1 MLILI
6 SCAKIMREDES
17 NLSEIVEPFCR
28 DFAEP
33 RFQSDANSIANY
45 MRDYSAD
52 ELSLRL
58 KVNDDIAAQTHER
71 YLHFGSVEKSLAP
84 AIFSYNGIVFKSI
97 DPARFSIDDMEYAQ
111 HHLLI
116 TSFLYGLLR
125 PLDMVEAYRLEG
137 KFRIEALNTKDLFA
151 YWKSRLTD
159 LLIEDVKAAGGVM
172 CNLASREMEGLFDW
186 KRVCREVRVVT
197 PEFYVDRGGKRKTI
211 VVYTKMA
218 RGFMTQYILRSRV
231 DSVEDLFKF
240 DVDGYRFEECDGQR
254 LIFIKK

>member
-6 SCAKIMREDES
+6 SCAKIMREDDS
-17 NLSEIVEPFCR
+17 HLSEIVEPYYR
-28 DFAEP
+28 DFSEP
-33 RFQSDANSIANY
+33 RFQSKANKIASY
-45 MRDYSAD
+45 MRDYSCD
-52 ELSLRL
+52 ELSFRL
-58 KVNDDIAAQTHER
+58 KVNDEIAAQTHDR
-71 YLHFGSVEKSLAP
+71 FSHFGSVDKSLAP

-97 DPARFSIDDMEYAQ
+97 DPAHFSLDDMEYAQ
-111 HHLLI
+111 SRLRI

-137 KFRIEALNTKDLFA
+137 KFQIEALSEKDIFA

-159 LLIEDVKAAGGVM
+159 TLIEDVKAAGGVL
-172 CNLASREMEGLFDW
+172 CNLASREMESLFDW
-186 KRVCREVRVVT
+186 KRVCREVRVIT

-218 RGFMTQYILRSRV
+218 RGFMTQFILKGRV
-231 DSVEDLFKF
+231 ERVEELYKF
-240 DVDGYRFEECDGQR
+240 DTDGYRYEGCECER